1 MIRHLLHVD
10 FQPGRGLQEQVRET
24 LVNAILSGIFAADT
38 PLPSCRQLASQ
49 LRVSRNTTALVF
61 ESLVNEGYLISRPR
75 SGYYLHPD
83 YHEASPAAVE
93 SAPQREAAAPR
104 WGDRLQMTPS
114 QQESILKPA
123 GWMHYRYPFIYGQPD
138 TRQFPLAT
146 WRSAANWLHG
156 GVRDPAWV
164 IDHIDQDVPMLIEQ
178 IRTRVLPKRGIVAA
192 PDENLHHPWLAK
204 CALPADP
211 TAALF
216 HHPHWRR
223 KPLLSRS
230 HQHLSARRR
239 RGGAAPGG

>member
-104 WGDRLQMTPS
+104 WGDLLQMTPS
-114 QQESILKPA
+114 QQESILKPHGLDA
-123 GWMHYRYPFIYGQPD
+123 LPLPVYLRPARYPAVPAGH
-138 TRQFPLAT
+138 LA
-146 WRSAANWLHG
+146 LG
-156 GVRDPAWV
+156 G
-164 IDHIDQDVPMLIEQ
+164 E
-178 IRTRVLPKRGIVAA
+178 
-192 PDENLHHPWLAK
+192 LA
-204 CALPADP
+204 
-211 TAALF
+211 
-216 HHPHWRR
+216 
-223 KPLLSRS
+223 
-230 HQHLSARRR
+230 ARR
-239 RGGAAPGG
+239 GARPGVGHRPY